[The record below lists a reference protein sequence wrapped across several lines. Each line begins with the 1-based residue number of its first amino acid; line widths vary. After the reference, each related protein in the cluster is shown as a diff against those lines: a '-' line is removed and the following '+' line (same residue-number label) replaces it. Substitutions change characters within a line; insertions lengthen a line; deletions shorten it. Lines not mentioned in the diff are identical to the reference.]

1 MKGHL
6 SMDNLDTFKII
17 YTLLGGLGIF
27 FYGMKMMSDALQQ
40 AASDVITKT
49 INSLTSNR
57 VLAVVVGMIVTM
69 IVQSSSVTTVMVV
82 GFVNAGLMNLTQAIG
97 VILGSNIGTTITG
110 WIISVKV
117 GKYGL
122 LLIGIGIFPALFA
135 KSNRLQNLGKVLFG
149 VGMIFMGLEFMSGAF
164 KPLRT
169 NQEFLNMISYFSGQ
183 DYGSYLAS
191 IITGCLLTVIVQS
204 SSAMLGITI
213 ALATTGI
220 IQFPTAA
227 ALVLGENIGT
237 TITALLA
244 SVGTNTNAK
253 RAARAHACFNLFGVA
268 IMFCILPYYIDFID
282 YIIPGDPNLM
292 DSDGYGVNIAS
303 HIAAS
308 HSIFNITATIMFLP
322 FIGYLAKFVT
332 KITPAKA
339 HEIKRLQL
347 VGDASDIVPATAIIL
362 ADSEVKKMKDVIDRM
377 YKTSRKYLANPTPGL
392 LKKVSDYE
400 QVTDNMQTEVTVYL
414 CHVME
419 KPLSDRQSLKTQAI
433 IKIVDELESI
443 ADYLERIVNYKD
455 RFNQDPTEG
464 ASNEEYFEF
473 MDQVWNFYQLCMQG
487 YLSDQNRDLKSLYAR
502 SEELRKIADDMRDRH
517 IDRISKGE
525 YKPLTALTYSDMVV
539 ALRKIRAHSMNVAE
553 AIEMFKKED

>member
-1 MKGHL
+1 ME
-6 SMDNLDTFKII
+6 TFKII

-40 AASDVITKT
+40 AASDVITKV

-110 WIISVKV
+110 WIISIKV

-122 LLIGIGIFPALFA
+122 LFIGIGIFPALFA

-169 NQEFLNMISYFSGQ
+169 NTEFLNMISYFSGQ
-183 DYGSYLAS
+183 DYGSYFAS
-191 IITGCLLTVIVQS
+191 ILTGCLLTVIVQS

-253 RAARAHACFNLFGVA
+253 RAARAHAFFNVFGVL
-268 IMFCILPYYIDFID
+268 IIFSILPYYINFID
-282 YIIPGDPNLM
+282 YIIPTDPNFL
-292 DSDGYGVNIAS
+292 DNDGYAPNVAA

-308 HSIFNITATIMFLP
+308 HSIFNITATILFLP
-322 FIGYLAKFVT
+322 FIGALAKFVT
-332 KITPAKA
+332 KLTPATDEDEVKQL
-339 HEIKRLQL
+339 KL
-347 VGDASDIVPATAIIL
+347 VGDVADIVPATAIIL
-362 ADSEVKKMKDVIDRM
+362 AESETKKMKDVIDRM
-377 YKTSRKYLANPTPGL
+377 YRTTRSFLEKPAKPLYQ
-392 LKKVSDYE
+392 KVESYE
-400 QVTDNMQTEVTVYL
+400 DITDNMQKEVTVFL
-414 CHVME
+414 CQVME
-419 KPLSDRQSLKTQAI
+419 KPLSDRQSLKCQGI

-443 ADYLERIVNYKD
+443 ADYLDRLVKYK
-455 RFNQDPTEG
+455 NQFGVSKIAGD
-464 ASNEEYFEF
+464 SNDEFYKF
-473 MDQVWNFYQLCMQG
+473 MDDVWTFYQTCLEGFLNNNPVNM
-487 YLSDQNRDLKSLYAR
+487 NSLFAT
-502 SEELRKIADDMRDRH
+502 SEELRKMADAMRDRH
-517 IDRISKGE
+517 LERVSRGE
-525 YKPLTALTYSDMVV
+525 YEPLSALTYSDMVV
-539 ALRKIRAHSMNVAE
+539 ALRKIRAHAMNVAE
-553 AIEMFKKED
+553 AVDMYSKEEA